1 MGIAENKALARN
13 AVKNI
18 KLVIP
23 SSIAWRIQN
32 VTNIINTVLTA
43 MHITI
48 ILIDKLLQQRKRY
61 NKGTPIIE

>member
-18 KLVIP
+18 KPVIP

-43 MHITI
+43 MQITI
-48 ILIDKLLQQRKRY
+48 ILIDKFLQQRKRY